1 MNESYTVGINLVSV
15 KLSVQVGTAGVA
27 TTCVYLVDAL
37 GKKQKI
43 AESSY
48 DNGHISEIEIGKA
61 PELQNKNLQINTLV
75 DFSNCPPEIEKAQK
89 NKISITYSI
98 QGGIS
103 GNKIFKNDPNDI
115 VYNENHSIK
124 IIKLIALK

>member
-1 MNESYTVGINLVSV
+1 MNESYIVGTNPVSI

-27 TTCVYLVDAL
+27 TTCVYLGGVQ
-37 GKKQKI
+37 GKKKI
-43 AESSY
+43 AESNY
-48 DNGHISEIEIGKA
+48 DSGHIPEIEIGKA

-103 GNKIFKNDPNDI
+103 GNKIFKNAPNDI